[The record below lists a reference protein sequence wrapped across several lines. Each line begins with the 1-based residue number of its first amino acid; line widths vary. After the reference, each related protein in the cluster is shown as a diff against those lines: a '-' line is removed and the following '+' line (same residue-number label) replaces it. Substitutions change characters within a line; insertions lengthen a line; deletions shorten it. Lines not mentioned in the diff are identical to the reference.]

1 MLYLKCNKDKKES
14 EKMKK
19 INMNSK
25 GFTLIELLAVITIMG
40 ILMMVAIPSVSRTIE
55 NSRRDTFADVAKS
68 YVNTIRN
75 SVLAD
80 EIECAV
86 PGTVNNVKTSAGAT
100 PDGVYYYQI
109 NTGDSGTTDLME
121 SGGKSSWSN
130 SDVGGYVVWTKK
142 TSTANGDT
150 KTRTTYAALL
160 VDTGKHGFDALT
172 LESNLKRANVKTA
185 TATASNGGEVKIKDY
200 NAAKTATPTI
210 AQVKAV
216 FGDTNVST
224 ETTKDA
230 PALCTLK

>member
-68 YVNTIRN
+68 YVNTIRS

-80 EIECAV
+80 EIECLL
-86 PGTVNNVKTSAGAT
+86 PSTTTKTSVGAT
-100 PDGVYYYQI
+100 PDGVYYYKI
-109 NTGDSGTTDLME
+109 DTNTDGTKDLME

-142 TSTANGDT
+142 TGATASGDI

-160 VDTGKHGFDALT
+160 VDTGKHGFDTLT
-172 LESNLKRANVKTA
+172 LESDLKRANVKTA
-185 TATASNGGEVKIKDY
+185 TETLNNGGNIKIKDY

-210 AQVKAV
+210 AQAKQV
-216 FGDTNVST
+216 FSEANVST
-224 ETTKDA
+224 ETTSTA
-230 PALCTLK
+230 PAECTLK

>member
-40 ILMMVAIPSVSRTIE
+40 ILMMVAIPSISRTIE

-80 EIECAV
+80 EIECTL
-86 PGTVNNVKTSAGAT
+86 PSTGTTVKTSVGAT

-109 NTGDSGTTDLME
+109 NTSVDGTKDLME

-142 TSTANGDT
+142 SATTGDT
-150 KTRTTYAALL
+150 KTKTTYAALL
-160 VDTGKHGFDALT
+160 VDTGKHGFDELT

-185 TATASNGGEVKIKDY
+185 TESASNVGVIKIKDY
-200 NAAKTATPTI
+200 NTAKSATPTI
-210 AQVKAV
+210 AQVKKV
-216 FGDTNVST
+216 FGDQNVST

>member
-19 INMNSK
+19 IYLNSK

-68 YVNTIRN
+68 YVNTIRS

-80 EIECAV
+80 EIECLL
-86 PGTVNNVKTSAGAT
+86 PSTTTKTSVGAT
-100 PDGVYYYQI
+100 PDGVYYYKI
-109 NTGDSGTTDLME
+109 DTNTDGTKDLME

-142 TSTANGDT
+142 TGITTAGDT
-150 KTRTTYAALL
+150 KTRTTYAVLL

-172 LESNLKRANVKTA
+172 LESDLKRANVKTA
-185 TATASNGGEVKIKDY
+185 TATASNGGDIKIKDY

-216 FGDTNVST
+216 FGDANVST
-224 ETTKDA
+224 ETTSTA
-230 PALCTLK
+230 PVECTLK

>member
-80 EIECAV
+80 EIECLL
-86 PGTVNNVKTSAGAT
+86 PGEAAKISVGAT
-100 PDGVYYYQI
+100 PDGVYYYKI
-109 NTGDSGTTDLME
+109 DTSATGTKDLME

-142 TSTANGDT
+142 TGTTASGDT

-172 LESNLKRANVKTA
+172 LESDLKRANVKTA
-185 TATASNGGEVKIKDY
+185 TATASNGGDIKIKDY

-224 ETTKDA
+224 ETTSTT
-230 PALCTLK
+230 PAVCTLK